1 MSVIPKITCR
11 RCGREYSGLRSR
23 CPYCGTGRSKS
34 AERIPLRTSSENA
47 GTPAAEH
54 AAVNTKWQ
62 MLFGGILLLAVV
74 AAVIV
79 LITVSL
85 NASQNT
91 PSAAEPTP
99 PATVS
104 SAAPVATP
112 TPTPEPTPTPT
123 PTPSV
128 TSITITF
135 LGSKRTEFAAKVGDE
150 VPLSTTIYPAGGNQ
164 TVTWSSKDES
174 IATVSDKGVINL
186 DDAAADKMLA
196 DAKCPCLTY
205 SCGKPEAT
213 LCATALQL
221 HADGV
226 EFDARYNGETAHVR
240 LPIPGH
246 FSVENALNAL
256 GMVLSLGMPL
266 ADAAKSM
273 ATATGVK
280 GRVEVVPTDTDYTV
294 LIDYAH
300 TPDGL
305 KNILS
310 TVCGFADARVLV
322 VFGCGGDR
330 DRTKRAEM
338 GRIAARLA
346 DEVIVTSDNPRT
358 ENPYA
363 ILHEIL
369 AGMADSATPF
379 AVLESRREAI
389 TYALD
394 HARTG
399 DVVVLAGKGHET
411 YQVVG
416 AETLPLDERQV
427 VREHLSQ

>member
-1 MSVIPKITCR
+1 M
-11 RCGREYSGLRSR
+11 
-23 CPYCGTGRSKS
+23 
-34 AERIPLRTSSENA
+34 
-47 GTPAAEH
+47 
-54 AAVNTKWQ
+54 
-62 MLFGGILLLAVV
+62 
-74 AAVIV
+74 
-79 LITVSL
+79 
-85 NASQNT
+85 
-91 PSAAEPTP
+91 
-99 PATVS
+99 
-104 SAAPVATP
+104 
-112 TPTPEPTPTPT
+112 
-123 PTPSV
+123 
-128 TSITITF
+128 
-135 LGSKRTEFAAKVGDE
+135 
-150 VPLSTTIYPAGGNQ
+150 
-164 TVTWSSKDES
+164 
-174 IATVSDKGVINL
+174 
-186 DDAAADKMLA
+186 
-196 DAKCPCLTY
+196 
-205 SCGKPEAT
+205 
-213 LCATALQL
+213 
-221 HADGV
+221 
-226 EFDARYNGETAHVR
+226 
-240 LPIPGH
+240 
-246 FSVENALNAL
+246 
-256 GMVLSLGMPL
+256 
-266 ADAAKSM
+266 
-273 ATATGVK
+273 
-280 GRVEVVPTDTDYTV
+280 VPTDTDYTV

-389 TYALD
+389 AYALD

-416 AETLPLDERQV
+416 AETLPLNERQV